1 MIIKEKISNSFN
13 LFLKEMYGDQFGE
26 FVCGYLGLKGSL
38 SNNWMRL
45 SMICRIMRRVLCIRP
60 IMSNTHVDVIS
71 KKGKDFYHIL
81 FDIKIQTVIFSSC
94 LLLLIDH

>member
-1 MIIKEKISNSFN
+1 MRMNKMIIKEKISYSFN

-45 SMICRIMRRVLCIRP
+45 SMICRIMGTEEGV
-60 IMSNTHVDVIS
+60 M
-71 KKGKDFYHIL
+71 Y
-81 FDIKIQTVIFSSC
+81 
-94 LLLLIDH
+94 